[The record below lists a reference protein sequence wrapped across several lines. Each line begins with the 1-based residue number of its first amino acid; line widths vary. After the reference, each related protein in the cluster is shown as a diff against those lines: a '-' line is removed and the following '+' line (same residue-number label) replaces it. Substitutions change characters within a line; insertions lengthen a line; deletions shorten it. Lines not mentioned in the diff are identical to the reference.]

1 MNNLLQIPHK
11 VHRIRH
17 VVLYN
22 KAFWKQ
28 EKTLFCAAP
37 LLLLF
42 LLCARLLLQRF
53 LLLRHLFVPQPLKCL
68 GTPSGYSREGQRLGG
83 DGGVVGC
90 VCVCGGGGMKSWGVC
105 GPDVWAFMRLGR
117 GSGRGRQRSRGDMAV
132 LNYPDQWR
140 GGEEDGGAGVS
151 RGIGV

>member
-1 MNNLLQIPHK
+1 MLCFTTRHSGNKRRLCFVLLHFYCSFCC
-11 VHRIRH
+11 
-17 VVLYN
+17 VLGC
-22 KAFWKQ
+22 FSSV
-28 EKTLFCAAP
+28 FFFFGIF
-37 LLLLF
+37 LF
-42 LLCARLLLQRF
+42 LNRSNVLGLRLVIPEKDRGSE
-53 LLLRHLFVPQPLKCL
+53 VM
-68 GTPSGYSREGQRLGG
+68 EGWWI
-83 DGGVVGC
+83 VC
-90 VCVCGGGGMKSWGVC
+90 VCVWGGGMKSWGVC